1 MVYHQIPI
9 IIVRSWLVNPYYD
22 DETFTHDAPSTSSN
36 AVDHESNLTGCANPL
51 KAPWEFLL
59 SDIKF

>member
-22 DETFTHDAPSTSSN
+22 DETFTHDAPSTSGNAFTCGSN
-36 AVDHESNLTGCANPL
+36 DVEP
-51 KAPWEFLL
+51 
-59 SDIKF
+59 SDDLDLYPFDD